1 MADSKTKSI
10 AIGGGLGAV
19 ALVAVLFFV
28 YSGGSESSVPPART
42 EASLDHLQDEL
53 SEDGHGVPVRDR
65 GARNGNDDRSR
76 LAAGSNGGSANAT
89 ADEGDPQAKKKAKR
103 KRRKRGRRTSEH
115 EKEEQEQSK
124 NERRWPKPS
133 LTPPGKP

>member
-1 MADSKTKSI
+1 MADSRMRRMT
-10 AIGGGLGAV
+10 IGGGLGAV
-19 ALVAVLFFV
+19 ALVAVLFVV

-53 SEDGHGVPVRDR
+53 SEDGQVVPVRDR
-65 GARNGNDDRSR
+65 GARNGDDDRSR
-76 LAAGSNGGSANAT
+76 LAGGADEGAADAT
-89 ADEGDPQAKKKAKR
+89 ADEGDPQAKKNTRR
-103 KRRKRGRRTSEH
+103 KGRKRGRKTSER
-115 EKEEQEQSK
+115 EEEEQEQSK

>member
-1 MADSKTKSI
+1 MTDSRMRRMT
-10 AIGGGLGAV
+10 IGGGLGAV

-53 SEDGHGVPVRDR
+53 SEDGHVVPVRDR
-65 GARNGNDDRSR
+65 GARDGDDDRSR
-76 LAAGSNGGSANAT
+76 LAAGADEGSADAT

-124 NERRWPKPS
+124 NQRRWPKPS